1 MNEYDITTAFKVIEN
16 ELIASMIRNMDRHRA
31 EETKEGYEWSMWQTE
46 QLKALEKYKRNN
58 QKKYRK
64 QFQKINGEIDFLIRK
79 ARETGN
85 MQQEIKIM
93 EAIKKG
99 FPAKKISKGMAGEFF
114 RLNDRKLEALIEAT
128 THDMEKAETAILRK
142 AEDDYRQAIYNAQ
155 VYANTGAGTYE
166 KAVDMATKDM
176 LSRGI
181 NCVQYINGA
190 RHTLADY
197 ADMAIRT
204 ASKRAYL
211 QGEGEKRQEWGIAT
225 VIVNKRGNPC
235 PKCLPFCGKVLIDD
249 VWSGG
254 PEDGVDLETGKK
266 YPLMSY
272 AISQGLYH
280 PRCRDSHTTYFPGI
294 STADDTWTKE
304 ELEAIGQEY
313 EAEQKQ
319 QYAKRQE
326 EKYERLAEYSLDAG
340 NQKKYA
346 ERQAQWK
353 QQNPQ
358 GWRRQFMRN
367 GSAEPEKTWREK
379 YNETVEKEAV
389 LKNRL
394 DQLNQESRK
403 WEEKYFE
410 TMEEEYAQK
419 SLSNDPEIE
428 DITKKLDKI
437 QEGKKTYVKIR
448 LTEAEKSMAEAGI
461 AETVKLSEK
470 MTVEAIDILENSLQE
485 MVVDN
490 GLPSLKGVRYD
501 PSFINLYGG
510 KDTVALYNWGD
521 ETMYIGEMLSDPD
534 AYKQH
539 RLLAE
544 RSYKKH
550 RNEYEPTWKSTIDS
564 LEKEIPE
571 EDDSGRKK
579 YLTKNRNDVLSGL
592 ISQRRLVAEDAKDAI
607 IHEYGH
613 HVHNKASSESN
624 IFGSKELKSRKF
636 AGSYEWGGVHEGKV
650 TAAQVSDYAAES
662 PLEAFAES
670 FTAYVK
676 GEDIPESLKSVVEGA
691 IEKTGGKLKQPV
703 VKRLDSGIMNSGARI
718 INTYSKEA
726 EEFAE
731 MYYKEIRSFSTDTEK
746 IAKNLGKSEDDI
758 RKIKA
763 YLFEDNSLYDPDSDT
778 WRRFDPDC
786 AIAQS
791 WQRLM
796 VGKDIKPHD
805 RTMIEHEL
813 LEMRIKKDNPSI
825 THYEAHEMATEKYDY
840 RKEAA
845 EYYGNLEK
853 HKKDRK

>member
-46 QLKALEKYKRNN
+46 QLKALEKYKWDN

-64 QFQKINGEIDFLIRK
+64 QFQKINGEIDLLIRK

-85 MQQEIKIM
+85 MQQEIKIL

-114 RLNDRKLEALIEAT
+114 RLNDRKLETLIEAT

-326 EKYERLAEYSLDAG
+326 EKYERLSEYSLDAG
-340 NQKKYA
+340 NKKQYGIKA
-346 ERQAQWK
+346 REWK
-353 QQNPQ
+353 WAHFKTGGMNSYEYVQSKRPLANFRALPK
-358 GWRRQFMRN
+358 
-367 GSAEPEKTWREK
+367 EKVVDVLREDSK
-379 YNETVEKEAV
+379 RWIEK
-389 LKNRL
+389 
-394 DQLNQESRK
+394 
-403 WEEKYFE
+403 
-410 TMEEEYAQK
+410 
-419 SLSNDPEIE
+419 LS
-428 DITKKLDKI
+428 
-437 QEGKKTYVKIR
+437 
-448 LTEAEKSMAEAGI
+448 EAEKHAIQKYTYNSGDKKPNRFFERLNAMLRGEKPKDEKLEQYSATISKALMKNKLDHDIICYRNMDFNPYKDYPVGKVICAEQFISTSVSKNA
-461 AETVKLSEK
+461 ALQKK
-470 MTVEAIDILENSLQE
+470 VEMVFFVHKDACGAYIESISKYPKQREFLLDKSCRLRVISNQEGRIILE
-485 MVVDN
+485 
-490 GLPSLKGVRYD
+490 
-501 PSFINLYGG
+501 
-510 KDTVALYNWGD
+510 
-521 ETMYIGEMLSDPD
+521 
-534 AYKQH
+534 
-539 RLLAE
+539 
-544 RSYKKH
+544 
-550 RNEYEPTWKSTIDS
+550 
-564 LEKEIPE
+564 
-571 EDDSGRKK
+571 
-579 YLTKNRNDVLSGL
+579 VL
-592 ISQRRLVAEDAKDAI
+592 
-607 IHEYGH
+607 
-613 HVHNKASSESN
+613 
-624 IFGSKELKSRKF
+624 
-636 AGSYEWGGVHEGKV
+636 
-650 TAAQVSDYAAES
+650 
-662 PLEAFAES
+662 
-670 FTAYVK
+670 
-676 GEDIPESLKSVVEGA
+676 
-691 IEKTGGKLKQPV
+691 
-703 VKRLDSGIMNSGARI
+703 
-718 INTYSKEA
+718 
-726 EEFAE
+726 
-731 MYYKEIRSFSTDTEK
+731 
-746 IAKNLGKSEDDI
+746 
-758 RKIKA
+758 
-763 YLFEDNSLYDPDSDT
+763 
-778 WRRFDPDC
+778 
-786 AIAQS
+786 
-791 WQRLM
+791 
-796 VGKDIKPHD
+796 
-805 RTMIEHEL
+805 
-813 LEMRIKKDNPSI
+813 
-825 THYEAHEMATEKYDY
+825 
-840 RKEAA
+840 
-845 EYYGNLEK
+845 
-853 HKKDRK
+853 